1 MLLLKCP
8 HCLEV
13 RSEEE
18 FDYAGE
24 AHIRRPAPGVS
35 DAEWADYLY
44 FRSNPRGRHREMW
57 VHTAGCRRYFNV
69 VRDTVSY
76 DVLAVYRI
84 GEREGAPLASKEE
97 REGAPLAKKTPT

>member
-1 MLLLKCP
+1 MLLLQCP
-8 HCLEV
+8 HCLEA

-24 AHIRRPAPGVS
+24 AHIQRPATDVS

-44 FRSNPRGRHREMW
+44 FRSNPQGRHCEMW

-76 DVLAVYRI
+76 DVLAVYPI
-84 GEREGAPLASKEE
+84 GERE
-97 REGAPLAKKTPT
+97 RESLVGKPPP

>member
-1 MLLLKCP
+1 MLLLQCP

-24 AHIRRPAPGVS
+24 AHIQRPAPGVS
-35 DAEWADYLY
+35 DADWADYLY

-84 GEREGAPLASKEE
+84 GEREGAPLA
-97 REGAPLAKKTPT
+97 KKTPT

>member
-1 MLLLKCP
+1 MLLLQCP
-8 HCLEV
+8 HCLEA

-24 AHIRRPAPGVS
+24 AHIRRPGQGVS
-35 DAEWADYLY
+35 DDEWADYLY
-44 FRSNPRGRHREMW
+44 FRSNPHGRHREMW

-76 DVLAVYRI
+76 DVLAVYPI
-84 GEREGAPLASKEE
+84 GGGDPSAGEREGKPRLRNE
-97 REGAPLAKKTPT
+97 PP